1 MEMLGKQLTKVTTPR
16 RDVDAF
22 LNKRQNENGKY
33 EMKETL
39 FEGYVIAT
47 LLRTEQ
53 LKLKLLMVS
62 VRNAH
67 CALLK
72 A

>member
-1 MEMLGKQLTKVTTPR
+1 
-16 RDVDAF
+16 
-22 LNKRQNENGKY
+22 
-33 EMKETL
+33 MKETL

-62 VRNAH
+62 VQIIKYRKFCVDENDLDAI
-67 CALLK
+67 LTRGDR
-72 A
+72 